1 MQIETH
7 ILIVMKNNNEED
19 PKFKVGD
26 HVRILKYKMIFA
38 KGYFPKWS
46 EEDFVVTK
54 VKNFVLW
61 EYIFSDPNN
70 KKNYWYVL

>member
-7 ILIVMKNNNEED
+7 NLVVIKNNNEED

-38 KGYFPKWS
+38 KG
-46 EEDFVVTK
+46 
-54 VKNFVLW
+54 
-61 EYIFSDPNN
+61 
-70 KKNYWYVL
+70 